1 MDADDIENLDY
12 DAMEP
17 IDNDND
23 NDIHSSPYLN
33 HLVIPIKQIVRPSPP
48 PMTFQ
53 TPVKVKKVNY
63 DDILASMN
71 LYVKDGQLHKIN
83 RSDGINLVAPKSR
96 PTQPTSPP
104 QPTQE
109 ELQKQRNERRKALY
123 LNYLQQQRLRV
134 QIAAT
139 KSKQIKFIN
148 DSRNIELDSHTTMQF
163 FKMFGK

>member
-1 MDADDIENLDY
+1 MDARDIDNLEY

-17 IDNDND
+17 TDNT
-23 NDIHSSPYLN
+23 HSPYLN
-33 HLVIPIKQIVRPSPP
+33 HLVIPIKQIGRQLTQ
-48 PMTFQ
+48 PMIFQ
-53 TPVKVKKVNY
+53 KPVKVKKIDY

-83 RSDGINLVAPKSR
+83 SREGINMAR
-96 PTQPTSPP
+96 PTRPTPP

-109 ELQKQRNERRKALY
+109 ELQKQQRERRQALH
-123 LNYLQQQRLRV
+123 LNYLQQQRLRA
-134 QIAAT
+134 QIAET
-139 KSKQIKFIN
+139 KSKRIKFIN

>member
-1 MDADDIENLDY
+1 MDADDIEEFDI

-23 NDIHSSPYLN
+23 NDTHSSPYLN

-109 ELQKQRNERRKALY
+109 ELQ
-123 LNYLQQQRLRV
+123 QQRLRA

>member
-1 MDADDIENLDY
+1 MDADDIEEFDI

-23 NDIHSSPYLN
+23 NDNTHSSPYLN

-83 RSDGINLVAPKSR
+83 RSDEINMAGPKKR
-96 PTQPTSPP
+96 PATHTP

-123 LNYLQQQRLRV
+123 LNYLQQQRMRA
-134 QIAAT
+134 QIAAI

-148 DSRNIELDSHTTMQF
+148 DSRNIELDSNTTMQF

>member
-1 MDADDIENLDY
+1 MDADDIDDLEY

-23 NDIHSSPYLN
+23 NTRSSYLN
-33 HLVIPIKQIVRPSPP
+33 HLVIPIKQMVRPSPP
-48 PMTFQ
+48 PMIFQ
-53 TPVKVKKVNY
+53 TPLKVKKINY

-71 LYVKDGQLHKIN
+71 LYVKDGELHKIN
-83 RSDGINLVAPKSR
+83 RNEGINLAR
-96 PTQPTSPP
+96 PTRPTPHTP

-109 ELQKQRNERRKALY
+109 ELQKQRNERRKALH
-123 LNYLQQQRLRV
+123 LNYLQQQRLRA
-134 QIAAT
+134 QIAVT

-148 DSRNIELDSHTTMQF
+148 DNRNIELDSHTTMQF

>member
-1 MDADDIENLDY
+1 MDADDIDDLEY

-23 NDIHSSPYLN
+23 NSRSSAYLN

-48 PMTFQ
+48 PMVFQ
-53 TPVKVKKVNY
+53 TPIKVKKINY

-83 RSDGINLVAPKSR
+83 RTEGINIAGPKSK
-96 PTQPTSPP
+96 PKE
-104 QPTQE
+104 PTQE

-123 LNYLQQQRLRV
+123 LNYLQQQRMRA
-134 QIAAT
+134 QIAAI

>member
-1 MDADDIENLDY
+1 MDADDIEEFDI

-23 NDIHSSPYLN
+23 NTHSSPYLN

-83 RSDGINLVAPKSR
+83 RSDEINMAGPKPR
-96 PTQPTSPP
+96 PTPHIP

-109 ELQKQRNERRKALY
+109 ELQKQRNERRKALH
-123 LNYLQQQRLRV
+123 LNYLQQQRMRA
-134 QIAAT
+134 QIAAI

-148 DSRNIELDSHTTMQF
+148 DNRNIELDSHTTMQF

>member
-1 MDADDIENLDY
+1 MDADDIEEFDI

-23 NDIHSSPYLN
+23 DTRSSPYLN
-33 HLVIPIKQIVRPSPP
+33 HLVIPIKQIVRPLPP

-53 TPVKVKKVNY
+53 TPVKVKKINY

-96 PTQPTSPP
+96 PTAHIP

-123 LNYLQQQRLRV
+123 LNYLQQQRMRA

>member
-1 MDADDIENLDY
+1 MDADDIDDFDI

-23 NDIHSSPYLN
+23 NTRSSYLN
-33 HLVIPIKQIVRPSPP
+33 HLVIPIKQMVRPSPQ
-48 PMTFQ
+48 PMIFQ
-53 TPVKVKKVNY
+53 TPVKVKKINY

-71 LYVKDGQLHKIN
+71 LYVKDGELHKIN
-83 RSDGINLVAPKSR
+83 RNEGININGPKRR
-96 PTQPTSPP
+96 PTAHIP

-123 LNYLQQQRLRV
+123 LNYLQQQRLRA
-134 QIAAT
+134 QIAVT